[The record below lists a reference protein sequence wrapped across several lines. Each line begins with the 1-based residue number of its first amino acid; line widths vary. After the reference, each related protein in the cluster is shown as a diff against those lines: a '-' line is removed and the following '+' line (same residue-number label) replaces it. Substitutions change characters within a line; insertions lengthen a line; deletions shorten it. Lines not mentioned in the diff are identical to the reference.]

1 MKFRNIYVICRDNY
15 SSIDGIS
22 GEDVTL
28 NNRSGVCVSGWNN
41 ARNALIKLREVDSLK
56 DEADALINSVPEF
69 YVSSDSFNIMRDEWN
84 RIVSAKDTL
93 LRTMDDTVDLYEK
106 MGMDTEER
114 VGLDIKL
121 PKFNDFS
128 EFVKYINDIE
138 FVFTKCPFLQDNNEK
153 LIFENTDVGSTW
165 LTFFVIGGAATVGGS
180 VLLNN
185 IASFVDKC
193 IILRSHFLTTQK
205 QKAELEA
212 QERKEAEKEVISKYI
227 DDLYKN
233 SVDLAIK
240 ELEETTNYTV
250 KNEDG
255 DEFGRI
261 EQCFDKMGS
270 LIEKGLQIRAS
281 IDSPNEAQ
289 ALFEPLEMKYL
300 EIDNALKLLEK
311 KEEKEE

>member
-1 MKFRNIYVICRDNY
+1 MCRDNY
-15 SSIDGIS
+15 DLIKGIS
-22 GEDVTL
+22 GENVTI
-28 NNRSGVCVSGWNN
+28 NNRSGVCVSGWDD
-41 ARNALIKLREVDSLK
+41 ARNALIKLHEVDSLK
-56 DEADALINSVPEF
+56 DEADALISSVPEF
-69 YVSSDSFNIMRDEWN
+69 YVNSDSFNITREEWN
-84 RIVSAKDTL
+84 RIESAKYTL

-106 MGMDTEER
+106 MGIDTEER

-138 FVFTKCPFLQDNNEK
+138 FVLTKCPFLQDNNEK
-153 LIFENTDVGSTW
+153 LIFENVDVGSTW
-165 LTFFVIGGAATVGGS
+165 LTFLVIGGAVTASGS

-205 QKAELEA
+205 QKDELEA
-212 QERKEAEKEVISKYI
+212 EKRDEAEKEIILKYI
-227 DDLYKN
+227 DDSYKKL
-233 SVDLAIK
+233 VDSTIK
-240 ELEETTNYTV
+240 ELEKTTNHTV

-261 EQCFDKMGS
+261 EQCFDKMGV

-281 IDSPNEAQ
+281 IDSPNATQ

-300 EIDNALKLLEK
+300 EVDNALKLLEK

>member
-1 MKFRNIYVICRDNY
+1 MCRDNY
-15 SSIDGIS
+15 DLIKGIS
-22 GEDVTL
+22 GEDVTI
-28 NNRSGVCVSGWNN
+28 NNRSGVCVSGWDD
-41 ARNALIKLREVDSLK
+41 ARNALIKLHEVDSLK

-69 YVSSDSFNIMRDEWN
+69 YVNSDSFNITREEWN
-84 RIVSAKDTL
+84 RIESAKYTL

-106 MGMDTEER
+106 MGIDTEER

-138 FVFTKCPFLQDNNEK
+138 FVLTKCPFLQDNNEK
-153 LIFENTDVGSTW
+153 LIFENVDVGSTW
-165 LTFFVIGGAATVGGS
+165 LTFLVIGGAVTASGS

-205 QKAELEA
+205 QKVELEA
-212 QERKEAEKEVISKYI
+212 EKRDKAEKEIISKYI

-233 SVDLAIK
+233 LVDSTIK
-240 ELEETTNYTV
+240 ELEKTTNHTV

-261 EQCFDKMGS
+261 EQCFDKMGV

-281 IDSPNEAQ
+281 IDSPNATQ

-300 EIDNALKLLEK
+300 EVDNALKLLEK
-311 KEEKEE
+311 KEE